1 MKELKDGF
9 LQGGRMTEDAETTGI
24 NEIDDEI
31 IDLNET
37 DDIEDEEEEASWQ
50 TTLEEIARSEK
61 QEILNIE
68 RRERER
74 ERKRALRRKKK
85 RRIMYTM
92 WFLMSMAAMLVMIL
106 VAAVLKK
113 AVPAVTEYVEENVS
127 EWKEEHQEENKPLK
141 VWTSPDMMVDLLT
154 PNEYSR
160 PQEPLPEVKNIF
172 VHYTANQGTS
182 AAQNKSYF
190 ENLGITG
197 ERSASAHFV
206 VGYNGEMIQCLP
218 LTEIGYAVM
227 QRNYDSVSIECCYLS
242 EDGRFTQATKE
253 SLVELL
259 AWLIGKYDLTTDDIL
274 RHYDSN
280 GKLCPKY
287 YVEHEDEWEQIKK
300 DVDAYIVKYGT
311 TEPPQ
316 EMEQDASE

>member
-1 MKELKDGF
+1 MHDG
-9 LQGGRMTEDAETTGI
+9 REAEEDERAAKMEEDA
-24 NEIDDEI
+24 DDEI
-31 IDLNET
+31 IDLDKR
-37 DDIEDEEEEASWQ
+37 DDIGKTGDAASWQ
-50 TTLEEIARSEK
+50 DTLEEIARSEK
-61 QEILNIE
+61 QELLNIE
-68 RRERER
+68 RREKER
-74 ERKRALRRKKK
+74 ARRRALRRKKK

-92 WFLMSMAAMLVMIL
+92 WFLMSMAAMLVVIL
-106 VAAVLKK
+106 VAAFLKK
-113 AVPAVTEYVEENVS
+113 AVPAVTEYVEENVE
-127 EWKEEHQEENKPLK
+127 EWKEEQAKEKKPLK
-141 VWTSPDMMVDLLT
+141 VWESPDFTVDLLT

-160 PQEPLPEVKNIF
+160 PQETLPEVKNIF

-206 VGYNGEMIQCLP
+206 VGYEGEMIQCLP

-227 QRNYDSVSIECCYLS
+227 QRNYDSISIECCYLS
-242 EDGRFTQATKE
+242 KDGRFTQATKD
-253 SLVELL
+253 SLVKLL

-300 DVDAYIVKYGT
+300 DVDAYIVRHGT
-311 TEPPQ
+311 TEPP
-316 EMEQDASE
+316 EETGENTSE

>member
-1 MKELKDGF
+1 MKELKDDF
-9 LQGGRMTEDAETTGI
+9 LQNGGAAEDAEVT
-24 NEIDDEI
+24 
-31 IDLNET
+31 
-37 DDIEDEEEEASWQ
+37 DIEDIDNEVVDLDEMDDMEEETGDSSWQ
-50 TTLEEIARSEK
+50 VTLEEIARSEK

-68 RRERER
+68 RREKER
-74 ERKRALRRKKK
+74 ARRRALRRKKK

-92 WFLMSMAAMLVMIL
+92 WFMMSMAAMLVVIL

-127 EWKEEHQEENKPLK
+127 EWKEERQEENKPLK
-141 VWTSPDMMVDLLT
+141 VWTSPELTVDLLT

-197 ERSASAHFV
+197 ERSASSHFV
-206 VGYNGEMIQCLP
+206 VGYEGEMIQCLP
-218 LTEIGYAVM
+218 LSEIGYAVR
-227 QRNYDSVSIECCYLS
+227 QRNYDSISIECCYLS
-242 EDGRFTQATKE
+242 KDGRFTQATKD

-300 DVDAYIVKYGT
+300 DVDAYIAKHGT
-311 TEPPQ
+311 TEPP
-316 EMEQDASE
+316 EETGENTSE